1 MPTTFTVYI
10 LRCADGSLYIGR
22 TPSLQA
28 RLARHA
34 QGQGCQYTAHRLP
47 VTLVWQEHHASWET
61 AFAREAQL
69 KRWSRAKKEALV
81 RGDIPTLKQLSRR
94 RARSAPDGDALR
106 A

>member
-22 TPSLQA
+22 TPRLKA

-34 QGQGCQYTAHRLP
+34 QGQGCQFTRTRLP
-47 VTLVWQEHHASWET
+47 FVLAWQETHDTWDSAFERET
-61 AFAREAQL
+61 QL

-81 RGDIPTLKQLSRR
+81 RGDITTLKQLSRCQ
-94 RARSAPDGDALR
+94 ARSGPDGDTLR